1 MIPDDVISEIR
12 ERIDIVALVGE
23 YVTLKRRGAN
33 FVGLCPFHSEKTP
46 SFNVHRERRFFHC
59 FGCQASGDAI
69 SFLMRIEGSTFPE
82 AARTLAERSG
92 IEIAPFDEVDDAA
105 VRRERARK
113 ERLFGLVEAAAG
125 FYRRQ
130 LESAEETSVAR
141 QEIERRAISEET
153 SAVFRLG
160 YAPASWDALV
170 RFLGRKSLS
179 PAEAEQVGLLIPRR
193 SGSGYYDRFRNRLMF
208 PVCDLHGRVV
218 AFSGRALAPPADE
231 PLREEP
237 KYVNSPESQLFN
249 KGAMLFG
256 LHQARV
262 EIRRQGFAVLCEGNF
277 DAIALYQAGLRNAVA
292 PLGTAFT
299 AEQAEILRRL
309 TQRVTLLFDG
319 DAAGRKAVRAAFPLL
334 ARAALAARVAVLP
347 PGEDPDSFL
356 RSRGVEAL
364 SALLERSRGIVEY
377 LIDELAAESAGTAS
391 ERARAIK
398 EIGPLIAAVD
408 SPVERQI
415 YIEHVAKRFEIKDL
429 EAVRQ
434 ELRAGA
440 RADRSFWQGR
450 AAGTDRERGERHSRP
465 DQPARQP
472 PELQGALLGIL
483 MDIPELFTD
492 PAAKKLA
499 ELLTSTDLRSIFEA
513 AASMVRDSGEI
524 RASELLSLLE
534 NNPFIRWLEGRLA
547 VQTYDSDTV
556 ARDELKNGVMRLA
569 KQSIESELKS
579 LERQIKD
586 ARRAGEDDRAT
597 SMMERYSELF
607 RRSGSLINEVKG

>member
-12 ERIDIVALVGE
+12 ERTDIVALVGE
-23 YVTLKRRGAN
+23 HVTLKRRGAN
-33 FVGLCPFHSEKTP
+33 FVGLCPFHSEKTA

-69 SFLMRIEGSTFPE
+69 AFLMRIEGFTFPE
-82 AARTLAERSG
+82 AARQLAERAG
-92 IEIAPFDEVDDAA
+92 IEIAPFDEIDDGAA
-105 VRRERARK
+105 RQERARK
-113 ERLFGLVEAAAG
+113 DRLYALLEAAAG
-125 FYRRQ
+125 FFRRQ
-130 LESAEETSVAR
+130 LESAGPENAASKEL
-141 QEIERRAISEET
+141 EGRAISEET

-160 YAPASWDALV
+160 YAPASWDALE
-170 RFLGRKSLS
+170 RFLARRSFS
-179 PAEAEQVGLLIPRR
+179 PAEAEQVGLLISRR
-193 SGSGYYDRFRNRLMF
+193 SSSGYYDRFRNRLMF
-208 PVCDLHGRVV
+208 PVGDLHGRVV
-218 AFSGRALAPPADE
+218 AFSGRTLQPPAGE
-231 PLREEP
+231 PLKEEP
-237 KYVNSPESQLFN
+237 KYVNSPENPLFS

-262 EIRRQGFAVLCEGNF
+262 EIRRQGFAILCEGNF
-277 DAIALYQAGLRNAVA
+277 DVIALYQAGLRNAVA

-299 AEQAEILRRL
+299 AGQAEILRRL
-309 TQRVTLLFDG
+309 TQNLTLLFDG

-334 ARAALAARVAVLP
+334 ARAALAARVAALP

-364 SALLERSRGIVEY
+364 STLLERSRGIVEY
-377 LIDELAAESAGTAS
+377 LIDELAAKSSGTAS

-398 EIGPLIAAVD
+398 EIGPLIAAVN

-415 YIEHVAKRFEIKDL
+415 YVEHVAKRFGIKDL
-429 EAVRQ
+429 GAVRQ
-434 ELRAGA
+434 ELREGA
-440 RADRSFWQGR
+440 RADRSLWQGR
-450 AAGTDRERGERHSRP
+450 AVRTDQERAERRSKSERR
-465 DQPARQP
+465 AEYP

-483 MDIPELFTD
+483 FDVPELFAD

-513 AASMVRDSGEI
+513 AASMLQDSGEI

-534 NNPFIRWLEGRLA
+534 ANPFTSWLKGRLA

-569 KQSIESELKS
+569 KQSIESELRS
-579 LERQIKD
+579 LARQITD
-586 ARRAGEDDRAT
+586 ARRAGDDDRAT
-597 SMMERYSELF
+597 SMTERYSELS
-607 RRSGSLINEVKG
+607 RRAVSMINELKG